1 MSTTPHDHLVK
12 SYDEEMSRLTG
23 EIAAMGE
30 LSARQLEAAMDALGR
45 RDSRAAQQ
53 VADNDDVIDDQ
64 ERQISTGVLR
74 LLALRQ
80 PMARDLRDVL
90 AALRIASDIE
100 RIGDY
105 AENIARRSMA
115 LNQSEPVPLASGLTA
130 LATAAAG
137 MVREVLRAYM
147 AHDAQA
153 ARAAWARD
161 AELDALYTA
170 LFRELLTYMMEDPR
184 SITACT
190 HLLFI
195 AKNLERIGD
204 HATNIAEEVWFAVEG
219 EPLPKPRRKD

>member
-1 MSTTPHDHLVK
+1 MNTQPHDHLVK
-12 SYDEEMSRLTG
+12 SYDEEMSRLTA

-30 LSARQLEAAMDALGR
+30 LSARQLEAAMDALHK
-45 RDSRAAQQ
+45 RDSAAAQS
-53 VADNDDVIDDQ
+53 VADNDDAIDDR
-64 ERQISTGVLR
+64 ERQISSDVLR

-105 AENIARRSMA
+105 AENVARRSIT
-115 LNQSEPVPLASGLTA
+115 LSEPVPRASGLTA
-130 LATAAAG
+130 LAITAAG
-137 MVREVLRAYM
+137 MLREVLRAYT
-147 AHDAQA
+147 ARDAQA

-161 AELDALYTA
+161 EELDALYTG

-184 SITACT
+184 NITACT